1 MIDSQ
6 RGVSFTAVGGLHTVP
21 RMSTLPLFDDPR
33 APGPSGK
40 GKPPDNGDDNK
51 VYRVSQLNRVV
62 RGLLEQ
68 RWGSVWVHGEISDF
82 SLSAPGHAYF
92 TLNDED
98 EPAQLRCVLFRT
110 DVRRSKARL
119 ENGAR
124 VRLQGQL
131 SLYSPRGSY
140 QMIARIALP
149 EGLGELHAQFERVRQ
164 KLEAEGL
171 LARERKR
178 ALPHLPRVVGVVT
191 SLHGAALHDII
202 RVVQAR
208 SPTRIVISPCAVQGA
223 SAPASIMRALR
234 RIQKLR
240 ELDAVIIGRGGGSA
254 EDLVAFND
262 ERVARMIAACRVPVI
277 SAVGHEVDVTIADL
291 VADVRAATPSN
302 AAELAVPERRVLLS
316 ELRTGQRR
324 LLRAAEIYLG
334 RARLRIANSSRQLR
348 DPRQVLRHAR
358 GQLLP
363 LEQRLHALMR
373 GRLREARAKLRLEQA
388 RLAKS
393 DPQKALRRTR
403 LQLKSS
409 EERLLALTRGRLRAR
424 RSQLQ
429 LLHARLNKRDPR
441 LVLRARRARFQT
453 LQQRLHTLIRARLR
467 MQRAELTHQ
476 STRLASC
483 DPQKVL
489 RQGRL
494 RLGALEQSLHAL
506 MRARLRTERVRLA
519 QQNARLAS
527 CDPQRDLRQ
536 ARLELRAL
544 EQPLHTL
551 IRARLRKAH
560 ASLAQ
565 QSTRLASCDPQKM
578 LRQRHMSLAALEL
591 RLQVAMRARLRK
603 ERALLARSSVLLARY
618 DLRLLVAE
626 RKQRLSQ
633 LHGRL
638 VAAGRALSH
647 PRRQR
652 LAGFAGQL
660 MALSPLASLA
670 RGYAIVLH
678 EPSGRALL
686 RAGDARPGDGLQIRL
701 HEGTLR
707 ARVENS

>member
-1 MIDSQ
+1 
-6 RGVSFTAVGGLHTVP
+6 
-21 RMSTLPLFDDPR
+21 MSTLPLFDDPR
-33 APGPSGK
+33 APRPAGK

-131 SLYSPRGSY
+131 SLFSPRGSY

-149 EGLGELHAQFERVRQ
+149 EGLGELHAQFERVRK

-171 LARERKR
+171 LAPERKR
-178 ALPHLPRVVGVVT
+178 ALPHLPRVLGVVT

-223 SAPASIMRALR
+223 SAPTSIMHALR

-240 ELDAVIIGRGGGSA
+240 GLDALIIGRGGGSA

-262 ERVARMIAACRVPVI
+262 ERVARTIAACRVPVI

-302 AAELAVPERRVLLS
+302 AAELAVPDRRALLS
-316 ELRTGQRR
+316 ELLAGQRR
-324 LLRAAEIYLG
+324 LARAAEIYLG
-334 RARLRIANSSRQLR
+334 RARLRIANSSRRLRDPRQVLRHTRGRLHTLEQRLHALLRGRLREQRARLKQHDAWLVKRDPRQPLRRLRLQLTASDQRALALTRGRLRGKRAALQQLHARLNKR

-358 GQLLP
+358 ARFKTLEQRLHMRMRARLRQERATLAQHSARLASADP
-363 LEQRLHALMR
+363 QKIVRQTRVRIKALEQRLHAL
-373 GRLREARAKLRLEQA
+373 L
-388 RLAKS
+388 
-393 DPQKALRRTR
+393 
-403 LQLKSS
+403 
-409 EERLLALTRGRLRAR
+409 RGRLRAE
-424 RSQLQ
+424 
-429 LLHARLNKRDPR
+429 
-441 LVLRARRARFQT
+441 
-453 LQQRLHTLIRARLR
+453 
-467 MQRAELTHQ
+467 RAELTQHA
-476 STRLASC
+476 TRLAGC
-483 DPQKVL
+483 DPQKIL
-489 RQGRL
+489 RQTRVRL
-494 RLGALEQSLHAL
+494 NALEQPLHAL
-506 MRARLRTERVRLA
+506 MRARLRQERRTLA
-519 QQNARLAS
+519 Q
-527 CDPQRDLRQ
+527 
-536 ARLELRAL
+536 
-544 EQPLHTL
+544 HT
-551 IRARLRKAH
+551 
-560 ASLAQ
+560 
-565 QSTRLASCDPQKM
+565 T
-578 LRQRHMSLAALEL
+578 
-591 RLQVAMRARLRK
+591 
-603 ERALLARSSVLLARY
+603 LLARY
-618 DLRLLVAE
+618 DLRLLLAA

-633 LHGRL
+633 LHSRL
-638 VAAGRALSH
+638 VAVGRALAH
-647 PRRQR
+647 PHRQQIAR
-652 LAGFAGQL
+652 FAGQL
-660 MALSPLASLA
+660 TALSPLASLA

-686 RAGDARPGDGLQIRL
+686 HAGDARPGDGLQIKL
-701 HEGTLR
+701 HQGTLR
-707 ARVENS
+707 ARVETS